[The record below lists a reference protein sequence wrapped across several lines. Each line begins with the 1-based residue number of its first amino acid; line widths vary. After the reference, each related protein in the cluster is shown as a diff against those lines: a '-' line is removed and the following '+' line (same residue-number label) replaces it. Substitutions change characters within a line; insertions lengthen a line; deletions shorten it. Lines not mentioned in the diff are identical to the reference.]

1 MQNFNW
7 VDYTVIAVITLSV
20 LVSFARG
27 FVREAISLV
36 VWISAFII
44 SFSLSST
51 LALFFNFIKTP
62 SLRLLCAFAV
72 LFIAVLITGA
82 IITFLLRTFIDQM
95 GLSEVD
101 RFLGGVFGMVRG
113 VLLISL
119 LVLLSTFTIVTH
131 DAWWARSQL
140 LPYFYGSANWLRN
153 FLPDETKHLSAALL
167 KTTCNTYYVA
177 KARLV

>member
-1 MQNFNW
+1 MIIESFNW
-7 VDYTVIAVITLSV
+7 LDYTVIGVILLSM

-44 SFSLSST
+44 SFTLSPT

-72 LFIAVLITGA
+72 LFAAVLIVGA
-82 IITFLLRTFIDQM
+82 IITFLLRAFINQI

-113 VLLISL
+113 ILLISVV
-119 LVLLSTFTIVTH
+119 VLLSTFTIVTH
-131 DAWWARSQL
+131 DAWWTQSQL
-140 LPYFYGSANWLRN
+140 LPYFYGSANWLRS
-153 FLPDETKHLSAALL
+153 FLPDQAKHLSTAIL
-167 KTTCNTYYVA
+167 KTE
-177 KARLV
+177 